1 MERRIEYRDLRD
13 TGKMLPRRPK
23 RLQSVW
29 IMQRSENAQF
39 LNLPLDLFVYDHRLV
54 KPVPAV
60 HDPMADGIDLR
71 PADLLEDGLERRP
84 HAGHAL
90 GLSFSQYPLGICF
103 DRFRRD
109 FEQIEFE

>member
-13 TGKMLPRRPK
+13 TGKMLPRSPK
-23 RLQSVW
+23 RLQIVW

-39 LNLPLDLFVYDHRLV
+39 LNLPLDLFVYDHRLM

-60 HDPMADGIDLR
+60 HAPMANGIDL
-71 PADLLEDGLERRP
+71 RP

-103 DRFRRD
+103 DQFRRD